1 MMRPLLSASQTEEK
15 RKLEELRRAL
25 IGKAKNQKNSGC
37 LPDAEEGEAEDTDGL
52 HTEEGE
58 AGQIEKTESLAE
70 GKEQRA
76 SSHPRMQKEN
86 EMCVLKKK
94 YKIGHLQ

>member
-25 IGKAKNQKNSGC
+25 IAKAKNQKNSGC
-37 LPDAEEGEAEDTDGL
+37 RTQKKEKQKTQMAS

-58 AGQIEKTESLAE
+58 AGHIEKTESLAE
-70 GKEQRA
+70 EEQEQMG
-76 SSHPRMQKEN
+76 SSIPRMQKEN
-86 EMCVLKKK
+86 ETYALEKK
-94 YKIGHLQ
+94 YKIGHL